1 MHPLTNI
8 FPFPSTSQTLE
19 TTILLFVF
27 MSSVFEGLPWWS
39 SGLDSMLPLQGVQD
53 RSLVRK
59 LGSVIL
65 PCGQKNRVRE
75 RDWCMSSAFELMV
88 NQCDCGNHF
97 TIYTNSKIPHGT
109 LYSFF
114 VNYTSLKLEKIQI
127 VSSKYVF
134 YSKMLITVFLL
145 FLLSII

>member
-1 MHPLTNI
+1 
-8 FPFPSTSQTLE
+8 
-19 TTILLFVF
+19 
-27 MSSVFEGLPWWS
+27 
-39 SGLDSMLPLQGVQD
+39 MLPLQGVQN

-59 LGSVIL
+59 LGSIIL

-88 NQCDCGNHF
+88 NQCDGGSHF
-97 TIYTNSKIPHGT
+97 TIHTNSKIPHCT

-134 YSKMLITVFLL
+134 YSKMLISFFYYSCCPL
-145 FLLSII
+145 FSKLPLATYTDICRKKIPVVK